1 MSACPFQAVRH
12 WSPNSCG
19 KGPLPPSAHSEAH
32 DVDSAL
38 TNKLMLRVT
47 NYFDTQIRI
56 PVAGDPSQTP
66 TMRDSKSPPMQNGNG
81 STTFEAHMNPT
92 TNKGMSD
99 EQRVSWY
106 SKVLDGVKQRHRK
119 LQRLAR

>member
-1 MSACPFQAVRH
+1 
-12 WSPNSCG
+12 
-19 KGPLPPSAHSEAH
+19 
-32 DVDSAL
+32 
-38 TNKLMLRVT
+38 MLRVT

-66 TMRDSKSPPMQNGNG
+66 TMRDSKPVHAGNG
-81 STTFEAHMNPT
+81 STTFETHMNPT
-92 TNKGMSD
+92 TNKEMSD